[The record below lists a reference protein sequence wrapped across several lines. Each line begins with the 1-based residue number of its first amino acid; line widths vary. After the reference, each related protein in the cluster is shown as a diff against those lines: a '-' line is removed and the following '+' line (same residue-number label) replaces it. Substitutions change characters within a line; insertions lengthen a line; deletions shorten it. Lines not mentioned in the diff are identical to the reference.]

1 MEIRNRIIINGSGSS
16 GNSLVI
22 FDNRGK
28 YILLDVGLPYKEILK
43 CLNYNLKDCVGVFVS
58 HAHANDHTKSL
69 GNFIKAAVPCFGN
82 EDVCNKYA
90 GCNVFP
96 KVLNLDGFK
105 IQNFEL
111 EHNIPCNALIV
122 DTCNNVRLLYVTDTK
137 SVSKRVK
144 NVNFAIIECNH
155 DFDTIID
162 NLVNDDASR
171 SHPENHLS
179 LDACIDYLKEIY
191 SPALQGV
198 VLWHLSD
205 TNIDAKKALE
215 RVKDEL
221 GFDRVWIAE
230 KGLEIEL
237 EKEEF

>member
-1 MEIRNRIIINGSGSS
+1 MSLDYLINKSIPCY
-16 GNSLVI
+16 GNQ
-22 FDNRGK
+22 
-28 YILLDVGLPYKEILK
+28 
-43 CLNYNLKDCVGVFVS
+43 
-58 HAHANDHTKSL
+58 
-69 GNFIKAAVPCFGN
+69 
-82 EDVCNKYA
+82 DVCDNYK
-90 GCNVFP
+90 GCNLLP
-96 KVLNLDGFK
+96 KVLTLDGYK
-105 IQNFEL
+105 IQHFEL
-111 EHNIPCNALIV
+111 DHNVPNTAFVV
-122 DTCNNVRLLYVTDTK
+122 DLDNGVRLLYVTDTK

-205 TNIDAKKALE
+205 TNIDAKRALE
-215 RVKDEL
+215 RVKEEL

>member
-1 MEIRNRIIINGSGSS
+1 MARMTILGSGSR
-16 GNSLVI
+16 GNSIIIDNEGRKLLVEC
-22 FDNRGK
+22 G
-28 YILLDVGLPYKEILK
+28 VPYSEIMK
-43 CLNYNLKDCVGVFVS
+43 GLNYDISNVTACVSTHRHLDHLLSINNLIK
-58 HAHANDHTKSL
+58 KS
-69 GNFIKAAVPCFGN
+69 IPCYSN
-82 EDVCNKYA
+82 QDVCDNYK
-90 GCNVFP
+90 GCNVLP
-96 KVLNLDGFK
+96 KVLMLDGYK
-105 IQNFEL
+105 IQHFEL
-111 EHNIPCNALIV
+111 DHNAPNTAFVV
-122 DTCNNVRLLYVTDTK
+122 DLDNGVRVLYVTDTK

-144 NVNFAIIECNH
+144 SVNFAIVECNH

-215 RVKDEL
+215 RVKEEL